1 MDKREINKLKN
12 DLLNKK
18 SHDIF
23 KNVQALWDLAYT
35 TNDMELNY
43 KVRSIC
49 AEKSQKYKKDRP
61 EHAEQYRQLYK
72 NTLLFAAPVDFDSFC
87 RYIEWNR
94 EPNKRFYLPR
104 RKQLKIVVDALQ
116 ELADDKLDLLAIS
129 MPPGVGKTTIAIFF
143 LAWMGGRVPN
153 LPMLGG
159 SHSNSFLRG
168 VYDEILR
175 VIDKDGEYLWHD
187 VFPNIEICNTNAKD
201 MRIDLDKPQR
211 FETFEFSSIGSGNAG
226 KVRAGSILYCDDLV
240 DGIETAMSK
249 ERLDKLWQ
257 QYTTDLRQRKIGNCK
272 ELHIATRWSVH
283 DVIGRLEQQY
293 GDSKRAKFI
302 VIPAL
307 DSEDKSNFDYG
318 GDIGF
323 STQFYHEQM
332 EIMDDV
338 SWRAL
343 YMNQPIEREGLLYA
357 ESELRRY
364 FELPD
369 TEPDGIISVCDT
381 KDSGKDYAFL
391 PVAYIYGKDYYIADC
406 VCDNSLPNVTEP
418 RIVSCLLKNK
428 VQMAR
433 FESNNAGGRIAKD
446 IQEVVKKAGGITR
459 ITTKFTTSNKETKI
473 IVNSAFVKERFLFKD
488 SSLYKKKDDYGKM
501 IDFLCSYTVTGK
513 NKHDDVPDG
522 MAMLSEYA
530 RSLVGNKV
538 EVFQRPF

>member
-1 MDKREINKLKN
+1 MDKKEVAKLKK
-12 DLLNKK
+12 DLLKNK
-18 SHDIF
+18 SHDIY
-23 KNVQALWDLAYT
+23 KNVQALFDLAYA
-35 TNDMELNY
+35 TNDKDLNLT
-43 KVRSIC
+43 VRKIC
-49 AEKSQKYKKDRP
+49 AEKSQKFKKDRP
-61 EHAEQYRQLYK
+61 EHAEKYRQLYK
-72 NTLLFAAPVDFDSFC
+72 NTLLFAAPYDFDSFC

-94 EPNKRFYLPR
+94 EPSKRFYLPR
-104 RKQLKIVVDALQ
+104 RKQLKVVVDALQ
-116 ELADDKLDLLAIS
+116 DLADDKLDLLAVS
-129 MPPGVGKTTIAIFF
+129 MPPGVGKTTIAIFY

-175 VIDKDGEYLWHD
+175 VVDKDGEYLWHD
-187 VFPNIEICNTNAKD
+187 VFPSVDICNTNAKD

-226 KVRAGSILYCDDLV
+226 KVRAGTLLYCDDLI

-293 GDSKRAKFI
+293 GDSERAKFI

-307 DSEDKSNFDYG
+307 DSEEQSNFDYG

-323 STQFYHEQM
+323 TTEFYHEQR

-357 ESELRRY
+357 ENELRRY

-369 TEPDGIISVCDT
+369 TEPDGIISICDT
-381 KDSGKDYAFL
+381 KDRGKDYAFM

-406 VCDNSLPNVTEP
+406 ICDNSLPNIVEP
-418 RIVSCLLKNK
+418 RIVNCLLKNK

-433 FESNNAGGRIAKD
+433 FEHNNAGGRVAKD
-446 IQEVVKKAGGITR
+446 IQEEIKKLGGITK

-473 IVNSAFVKERFLFKD
+473 IVNSAYVKEHFLFKD
-488 SSLYKKKDDYGKM
+488 SSMYKKKDDYGKM

-530 RSLVGNKV
+530 QSFHTNKV
-538 EVFQRPF
+538 EIFSRPF